1 MLKIHYL
8 VILTFFLYN
17 KLNAQFAG
25 NASDKNTTNSIHR
38 DSIII
43 IDWAKTCEVN
53 RGLMDITNPEL
64 GFASSG
70 TPETAIGKA
79 SGNSIVSLGD
89 GGSAILTFNPP
100 IANGEGFDFAVFEN
114 GFSDSFLE
122 LAHVEVS
129 SDGVNYFRFPS
140 ISNTSKDAQIDAFG
154 SLDASKIHNLA
165 GKYRVFFGTPFD
177 LDELKDI
184 EELDIMKITH
194 VKIID
199 VIGSINE
206 NLGSKDSNGN
216 LINDPFPTPFP
227 SSGFDLDAVGVIN
240 NTTSVHSKDILHSHI
255 TFYPNPTNEVLNIQS
270 DFPIQNLQISNLLG
284 SIMANEANISS
295 FPHQISLN
303 NYKKGVYLV
312 YFQQNNTY
320 YSKKIIIK

>member
-1 MLKIHYL
+1 
-8 VILTFFLYN
+8 
-17 KLNAQFAG
+17 
-25 NASDKNTTNSIHR
+25 
-38 DSIII
+38 
-43 IDWAKTCEVN
+43 
-53 RGLMDITNPEL
+53 MDITDSEQGLASAGIPEN
-64 GFASSG
+64 
-70 TPETAIGKA
+70 AIGKA

-129 SDGVNYFRFPS
+129 SDGVNYYRFPS
-140 ISNTSKDAQIDAFG
+140 ISNTSKDTQIDAFS
-154 SLDASKIHNLA
+154 SLDATKIHNLA

-177 LDELKDI
+177 LDELNEI

-199 VIGSINE
+199 VIGTINE
-206 NLGSKDSNGN
+206 NLGTTDSKGN
-216 LINDPFPTPFP
+216 IINDPFPTPFP

-240 NTTSVHSKDILHSHI
+240 NTSNVYAKTILHSNI

-284 SIMANEANISS
+284 SIIIQEANISS
-295 FPHQISLN
+295 FPHQISFN
-303 NYKKGVYLV
+303 NYNKGVYIV

-320 YSKKIIIK
+320 YSKKITVK